1 MHPHSIPGL
10 EGLTNLA
17 GKRGVDIRPTLL
29 RVLTDLYVQKP
40 VHSPEEEQHYT
51 ELALRLFDEV
61 EVPVR
66 AAVASRLAAFAGAPP
81 LILRRLARD
90 VPDVA
95 AAVLGRTH
103 VLTLAEL
110 IGIAEEMGPAYA
122 AIVAA
127 RPEFSPIIDAR
138 DNQTMLQQPDTDDSS
153 DTLSELFFAAGA
165 DERRLIILNIDYAP
179 IAPAEPVASALVRD
193 PARRLEQAALLRD
206 TAEFTRIVETCLG
219 ISHAQAKRI
228 VEDRSGETIV
238 VAAKALGIPTDALQ
252 RILLFLNPA
261 VGQSVQRVYD
271 LSDLYEQM
279 TQDSARRLLAIWQD
293 KVAEHRPM
301 PAHRPIYAQETLLG
315 PRRETFHPRVRPAPS
330 QQKSASA

>member
-10 EGLTNLA
+10 ESLTNLA
-17 GKRGVDIRPTLL
+17 GRQGVDIRPTLL

-40 VHSPEEEQHYT
+40 VHSPDEEKHYT
-51 ELALRLFDEV
+51 ELALRLFNEV

-66 AAVASRLAAFAGAPP
+66 AAVAARLAAFAGAPP
-81 LILRRLARD
+81 VILRRLARD

-95 AAVLGRTH
+95 AAILGRTH

-122 AIVAA
+122 AMIAA
-127 RPEFSPIIDAR
+127 RPEFSPLVDAR
-138 DNQTMLQQPDTDDSS
+138 DTQTMQPSETDESS

-165 DERRLIILNIDYAP
+165 DERRLILLNIDYAP
-179 IAPAEPVASALVRD
+179 IVPAEPVASALVRD

-206 TAEFTRIVETCLG
+206 AAEFTRIVEACLG
-219 ISHAQAKRI
+219 ISHAQARRI

-238 VAAKALGIPTDALQ
+238 VAAKALGIPTGALQ

-271 LSDLYEQM
+271 LSDLYEEM
-279 TQDSARRLLAIWQD
+279 TQDAARRLLAIWQD
-293 KVAEHRPM
+293 KVVEHRPA
-301 PAHRPIYAQETLLG
+301 PAHRPVYAPDAQSD
-315 PRRETFHPRVRPAPS
+315 PRRETFHARVRPAPAR
-330 QQKSASA
+330 QKSASA